1 MVGMKVEVE
10 NTDYETFSEG
20 IPASFWV
27 ATVLRIAGKIQ
38 ESLFTIRILIFSC
51 AGYKALLRYEGFG
64 QDSSKDFWVNL
75 CAATVH
81 PVGWCAGRGKPLIP
95 PKSKSHIAF

>member
-1 MVGMKVEVE
+1 VKFFFIVKCVLQAPLYDLWDNIVVGMKVEVE

-38 ESLFTIRILIFSC
+38 ERFFFIMKL
-51 AGYKALLRYEGFG
+51 
-64 QDSSKDFWVNL
+64 
-75 CAATVH
+75 
-81 PVGWCAGRGKPLIP
+81 
-95 PKSKSHIAF
+95 